1 VVPPLAVKVVEVPL
15 QIGFAEGEILTVRL
29 GFTLTV
35 TLAVPVH
42 PEVVPVTV

>member
-15 QIGFAEGEILTVRL
+15 QIGFAEGVMLTVGL
-29 GFTLTV
+29 EFTLTV
-35 TLAVPVH
+35 IFAVPVH